1 MRFGVTGGLLLQVP
15 GKDTA
20 AKADLFAGRLR
31 EVFSGGDVVVS
42 RPRKT
47 MELRLR
53 GTMGEETASR
63 EEILE
68 ALGSLGGCDA
78 GDIRIGSVRPLPRSP
93 LSTLWVR
100 CPLAVGRKALSTGRL
115 RVGWNTLEVEALRAR
130 PLRSSTDLPAG
141 SVDRN
146 TTVPRSRTE
155 DEVEDQL
162 IQLDIAWEELGEDDD
177 PTIS

>member
-42 RPRKT
+42 RPQKT

-53 GTMGEETASR
+53 GTMGKETASR

-68 ALGSLGGCDA
+68 ALGSLGGCSA
-78 GDIRIGSVRPLPRSP
+78 GDIRIGSIRSLPRSP

-100 CPLAVGRKALSTGRL
+100 CPLAVGRKALSTGKL
-115 RVGWNTLEVEALRAR
+115 RVGWNTLEVE
-130 PLRSSTDLPAG
+130 
-141 SVDRN
+141 
-146 TTVPRSRTE
+146 
-155 DEVEDQL
+155 
-162 IQLDIAWEELGEDDD
+162 
-177 PTIS
+177 